1 MFKCIRICNVLML
14 LISFVNFSCNQDQA
28 DNKIFRNI
36 NLGKYGTLVLGENF
50 ESKDKLAIK
59 IDDNIYRL
67 RQNIFCGATLID
79 VYLND
84 AGMVAMMRFEY
95 SPDTNYYEHVKIY
108 SEILGTPS
116 QTQQIDSLK
125 KSIWDDGFTRFEYI
139 KESGKNKSLMYSALY
154 DKELWGE

>member
-1 MFKCIRICNVLML
+1 M
-14 LISFVNFSCNQDQA
+14 ISLANFSCNQDQA

-59 IDDNIYRL
+59 IDDNIYQL
-67 RQNIFCGATLID
+67 HKNIIAGASSISIH
-79 VYLND
+79 LND
-84 AGMVAMMRFEY
+84 DGMISMMRFEY
-95 SPDTNYYEHVKIY
+95 SPDTNYNYHIKIY
-108 SEILGTPS
+108 SEILGTPF
-116 QTQQIDSLK
+116 QTQQTDLLK
-125 KSIWDDGFTRFEYI
+125 RYIWDDNKTRFEYI